1 MMIRRYFMLLTA
13 LFCILTSVTAQPDK
27 HLAEPSKPW
36 VLWYWMHSSSSKEGI
51 TKDLEAMK
59 EAGIAGAYI
68 ATIKGTTNPPLFKPV
83 IEQLTPEW
91 WEMIRFAIEEADRMG
106 LKIGLLPGDGFA
118 TAAGPWI
125 TPELSMQKV
134 VWSKTEIS
142 GGKLFNDTLSSP
154 PSYKGY
160 YRELAVMAFPT
171 PGGPVQNTYNTIPK
185 ITTSIPE
192 KDATFLIKRGNKVNF
207 ASNDPCWI
215 QYEFSKPFTARNVT
229 IHVNNFNTQSQRLAV
244 EVSDNGKDFRR
255 ITQMQAPRSGW
266 LDWDSDVTHAIPP
279 VTARYFRFVYNREG
293 SEPGGEDLD
302 GAKWKQNLK
311 IAGIELSSE
320 AKVHQFEGK
329 TGEVWR
335 VSPRT
340 TSEQLADELCV
351 PLNKIQ
357 DITRYVDS
365 KGRLKWKPSAGNWTV
380 LRIGHTS
387 TGHMNET
394 AGAGK
399 GLESDKLNPQA
410 VTLQF
415 NSWFGKVV
423 RTAGPELSNRAL
435 KVFYIDSWECGS
447 QNWTPAFQKE
457 FQARRGYDMKPYLL
471 VMAGVPVQSA
481 DVSERFLYDVRLTL
495 AELLNDNFYK
505 VTKELAHK
513 SNAQFGSETTAPV
526 ILSDG
531 LLHYKEVDIPMGE
544 FWLRSPSHDKPN
556 DMVDA
561 ISGAHI
567 YGKPIIQAEAFTQ
580 LRMAWDEH
588 PGMLKA
594 LQDRNYAMGVNRLVY
609 HVFTHNPWVDR
620 KPGMTLDGVGL
631 LFQRDQTWWKPGKA
645 WVDYAERA
653 QQQLQKGSFVADV
666 AVFTGEEIPRRA
678 ILPDR
683 LVSTLPGIFG
693 KERVASER
701 ARVENKGLPMK
712 QMPEGVNVSAN
723 LYEPENWN
731 DPLRGYAYDSFNPDA
746 LLRLARVE
754 NGRVT
759 FPGGASYGVLVF
771 PGKHQMQPN
780 NRIMS
785 AEVAGKILQLTKDG
799 ATVILSERPLSTP
812 GLAQANVKDQRLK
825 EIAEELWGGTFRN
838 VQDGDES
845 FQMKNLGKGRVVL
858 GPFQGSSFAKLGIA
872 RDVEIFDSSANAATG
887 FVWTHRKEKDSDI
900 YFVANQDSVR
910 KEVTIS
916 LRSTGRIPELYDAV
930 TGEGF
935 AARSY
940 TLENGTTK
948 LSYLFEPHASVF
960 ISFNKPAS
968 ESVRSEGKNWIETQY
983 VQTLSEPWLV
993 TFDPDFGGPAQPVR
1007 FENLSSWSTHPDTLI
1022 RNYSGTASYASSFKV
1037 KSLKDG
1043 KKIYLELGEIA
1054 NIAEVIVNGKNCGV
1068 IWTAPY
1074 RADVTTAIKKGAN
1087 SVEIRVTNT
1096 WANRLMADQR
1106 LPQDK
1111 RITYTTAPFRLQ
1123 GKQALKGG
1131 LLGPVKLVKSKNN

>member
-1 MMIRRYFMLLTA
+1 MMIKRHFMLLTA
-13 LFCILTSVTAQPDK
+13 LLCILTSTMAQPDK
-27 HLAEPSKPW
+27 NLAEASKPW

-51 TKDLEAMK
+51 TKDLQAMK

-68 ATIKGTTNPPLFKPV
+68 ATIKGTTNPPLFQPV
-83 IEQLTPEW
+83 TEQLTPEW

-106 LKIGLLPGDGFA
+106 LKIGMLPGDGFA

-134 VWSKTEIS
+134 VWSKTEIR

-154 PSYKGY
+154 PSHKGY
-160 YRELAVMAFPT
+160 YKEIAVLAYPT
-171 PGGPVQNTYNTIPK
+171 PGGIVQNTYNTIPK
-185 ITTSIPE
+185 ITTSIPG
-192 KDATFLIKRGNKVNF
+192 KDASFLIQKGNKQNF

-229 IHVNNFNTQSQRLAV
+229 IHVNNFNTQSQRLAI
-244 EVSDNGKDFRR
+244 EVSDNGRDFRR
-255 ITQMQAPRSGW
+255 ITQLQAPRSGW

-320 AKVHQFEGK
+320 AKIHQYEGK

-340 TSEQLADELCV
+340 TKEQLADEMCV
-351 PLNKIQ
+351 PLDRIQ
-357 DITRYVDS
+357 DLTKYVDS
-365 KGRLKWKPSAGNWTV
+365 NGKLKWKPAVGNWTV

-394 AGAGK
+394 AGEGK
-399 GLESDKLNPQA
+399 GLESDKLNPEA

-415 NSWFGKVV
+415 NSWFGKAV

-447 QNWTPAFQKE
+447 QNWTPEFQKE
-457 FQARRGYDMKPYLL
+457 FKSRRGYDMKPYLL
-471 VMAGVPVQSA
+471 VMAGIPVQSA
-481 DVSERFLYDVRLTL
+481 DVSERFLYDVRLTI

-505 VTKELAHK
+505 VTRDLAHK
-513 SNAQFGSETTAPV
+513 HNAQFGSETTAPV
-526 ILSDG
+526 MLSDG
-531 LLHYKEVDIPMGE
+531 LLHYNEVDLPMGE

-567 YGKPIIQAEAFTQ
+567 YGKPIVQAEAFTQ
-580 LRMAWDEH
+580 LRMAWDEY
-588 PGMLKA
+588 PGMLKT

-653 QQQLQKGSFVADV
+653 QNYLQKGVFVADV
-666 AVFTGEEIPRRA
+666 AVFTGEELPRRA

-693 KERVASER
+693 KERVASEK
-701 ARVENKGLPMK
+701 ARLENKGLPMK

-754 NGRVT
+754 NGRVV
-759 FPGGASYGVLVF
+759 FPGGASYAVLVF

-780 NRIMS
+780 HQLMS
-785 AEVAGKILQLTKDG
+785 VEVAEKILQLTREG
-799 ATVILSERPLSTP
+799 ATIILPERPLSNP
-812 GLAQANVKDQRLK
+812 GLANAHERDQRLK
-825 EIAEELWGGTFRN
+825 DIAEELWGGTFDR
-838 VQDGDES
+838 VQDGEES
-845 FQMKNLGKGRVVL
+845 FRMKSLGKGRVIL
-858 GPFQGSSFAKLGIA
+858 GPFEASSFAKLGVA
-872 RDVEIFDSSANAATG
+872 RDVEVFDASSNSAPG
-887 FVWTHRKEKDSDI
+887 FVWTHRKDGATDI
-900 YFVANQDSVR
+900 YFLANQDSIR
-910 KEVTIS
+910 KQVTIS
-916 LRSTGRIPELYDAV
+916 LRETGRIPELYDAV
-930 TGEGF
+930 SGKSVTAG
-935 AARSY
+935 SY
-940 TLENGTTK
+940 TLENGKTK
-948 LSYLFEPHASVF
+948 LSYLFEPNASVF
-960 ISFNKPAS
+960 IILSKPAS
-968 ESVRSEGKNWIETQY
+968 ETSRSAGKNWLETEFMQALT
-983 VQTLSEPWLV
+983 QPWIV
-993 TFDPDFGGPAQPVR
+993 HFDPALGGPAAPVR
-1007 FENLSSWSTHPDTLI
+1007 FESLVSWSEHADSLI
-1022 RNYSGTASYASSFKV
+1022 RNYSGTAAYRSTFRL
-1037 KSLKDG
+1037 KSLPKG
-1043 KKIYLELGEIA
+1043 KRVFLNLGEIA
-1054 NIAEVIVNGKNCGV
+1054 NIAEVSVNGKEYGAV
-1068 IWTAPY
+1068 WTSPF
-1074 RADVTTAIKKGAN
+1074 RADITDALRKGVN
-1087 SVEIRVTNT
+1087 DVEIRVTNT

-1106 LPQDK
+1106 LPVEK
-1111 RITYTTAPFRLQ
+1111 RITNTTAPFRFK
-1123 GKQALKGG
+1123 GKQPLKGG
-1131 LLGPVKLVKSKNN
+1131 LIGPVTLVKEK

>member
-1 MMIRRYFMLLTA
+1 MIKRYFTFLIALL
-13 LFCILTSVTAQPDK
+13 CILSNASAQPDK
-27 HLAEPSKPW
+27 HLAESSKPW
-36 VLWYWMHSSSSKEGI
+36 VLWYWMHASSSKEGI
-51 TKDLEAMK
+51 TKDLQAMK

-68 ATIKGTTNPPLFKPV
+68 ATIKGKTNPPLFQPV
-83 IEQLTPEW
+83 TEQLTPEW
-91 WEMIRFAIEEADRMG
+91 WEMIRFAIEEADRLG
-106 LKIGLLPGDGFA
+106 LKVGLLPGDGFA

-134 VWSKTEIS
+134 VWSKTEIK
-142 GGKLFNDTLSSP
+142 GAKLFNDTLISP

-160 YRELAVMAFPT
+160 YKDIAVLAYPT
-171 PGGPVQNTYNTIPK
+171 PFGAVQNTYNTIPK
-185 ITTSIPE
+185 ITSSIPG
-192 KDATFLIKRGNKVNF
+192 KDASFLIKKGNKENF

-229 IHVNNFNTQSQRLAV
+229 IHVNNFNTQSQRLAL

-255 ITQMQAPRSGW
+255 VTQMQAPRSGW

-279 VTARYFRFVYNREG
+279 VTAKFFRFVYNREG

-320 AKVHQFEGK
+320 PKVHQFEGK

-335 VSPRT
+335 VSPRST
-340 TSEQLADELCV
+340 TEQLADELCI
-351 PLNKIQ
+351 PLNEI
-357 DITRYVDS
+357 VDLG
-365 KGRLKWKPSAGNWTV
+365 KYLDANGKLKWKPAAGNWTV

-399 GLESDKLNPQA
+399 GLESDKLNPEA

-415 NSWFGKVV
+415 NSWFGKAV
-423 RTAGPELSNRAL
+423 RTAGPELANRAL

-447 QNWTPAFQKE
+447 QNWTPAFQEE
-457 FQARRGYDMKPYLL
+457 FKTRRGYDMKPYMP
-471 VMAGVPVQSA
+471 VMAGIPVQSA
-481 DVSERFLYDVRLTL
+481 DVSERFLYDVRVTI
-495 AELLNDNFYK
+495 AELLNQNFYT
-505 VTKELAHK
+505 VARDLAHK
-513 SNAQFGSETTAPV
+513 NNALFGSETTAPV
-526 ILSDG
+526 MMSDG
-531 LLHYKEVDIPMGE
+531 LMHFNEVDIPMGE

-567 YGKPIIQAEAFTQ
+567 YGKPIVQAEAFTQ

-653 QQQLQKGSFVADV
+653 QKELQKGAFVADV

-693 KERVASER
+693 SERVASEK
-701 ARVENKGLPMK
+701 ARLANKGLPMK

-723 LYEPENWN
+723 LYEPENWH

-759 FPGGASYGVLVF
+759 FPGGASYALLVF

-780 NRIMS
+780 SQIMS
-785 AEVAGKILQLTKDG
+785 VEVAEKVLQLISEG
-799 ATVILSERPLSTP
+799 ATIILMDRPASTP
-812 GLAQANVKDQRLK
+812 GLAQAKLKDQRLK
-825 EIAEELWGGTFRN
+825 EITEQLWGGTFET
-838 VQDGDES
+838 VQDGAES
-845 FQMKNLGKGRVVL
+845 FRMKNLGKGKVVL
-858 GPFQGSSFAKLGIA
+858 GPFLGSSFAKLGVT
-872 RDVEIFDSSANAATG
+872 RDVEIFDSSSNPSSG
-887 FVWTHRKEKDSDI
+887 FVWTHRKDGETDI
-900 YFVANQDSVR
+900 YFVANQDSVK
-910 KEVTIS
+910 KEVSIS
-916 LRSTGRIPELYDAV
+916 LRASARIPELYNAV
-930 TGEGF
+930 TGERF
-935 AARSY
+935 MARSY
-940 TLENGTTK
+940 SSENGRTQ
-948 LSYLFEPHASVF
+948 LSYLFEPNASVF
-960 ISFNKPAS
+960 ITLSTPATQ
-968 ESVRSEGKNWIETQY
+968 SVRAEGKNWIETEHL
-983 VQTLSEPWLV
+983 QTLSEPWTV
-993 TFDPDFGGPAQPVR
+993 RFDASLGGPAEPVR
-1007 FENLSSWSTHPDTLI
+1007 FKDLLSWSEHPDSLI
-1022 RNYSGTASYASSFKV
+1022 RNYSGTAAYRSTFKL
-1037 KSLKDG
+1037 KSLPAA
-1043 KKIYLELGEIA
+1043 KKVFLDLGNVA
-1054 NIAEVIVNGKNCGV
+1054 NIAEVTVNGQSCGV
-1068 IWTAPY
+1068 VWTAPY
-1074 RADVTTAIKKGAN
+1074 RADVTSFIKKGVN
-1087 SVEIRVTNT
+1087 TIEVRVTNT
-1096 WANRLMADQR
+1096 WANRLMADQK
-1106 LPQDK
+1106 LPQEK
-1111 RITYTTAPFRLQ
+1111 RITQTTAPFRLQ
-1123 GKQALKGG
+1123 GKKPLKGG
-1131 LLGPVKLVKSKNN
+1131 LIGPVKLIKSK